1 MAFHGTFVPKFGAAD
16 VRQPGE
22 LVATA
27 PKANAKVR
35 ANLEGRANLESR
47 ANLGRAEDV
56 EADGA
61 LVLFAR
67 GLEELPP

>member
-1 MAFHGTFVPKFGAAD
+1 MVAA
-16 VRQPGE
+16 
-22 LVATA
+22 A
-27 PKANAKVR
+27 PKASVKVRANLKGR
-35 ANLEGRANLESR
+35 ANLEGRANLKGR

-61 LVLFAR
+61 LVLLAR